1 MFRENEK
8 SEVNKLAT
16 LLRISAMGLVPAL
29 LAFNVT
35 AAGALANDVM
45 EISSTEEATAA
56 APVVLTH
63 TGTQYVPVSR
73 VSENLVQVVLY
84 RPAGDMGVGVSN
96 VYVDREFQG
105 ALRNGEFTVFC
116 VEPGKHIIEA
126 YADDA
131 PNYSGKEA
139 PKTIARLNGGK
150 TYFIETNRVPG
161 VGTPIA
167 VARTQA
173 ESKLFG
179 YKGGATINRASAVRA
194 CDYVGGSPLGNVLFS
209 FAGKNV
215 SDIEAGGTEIV
226 QNMAS
231 HIKDLPAGSR
241 VNIIGHA
248 DPVGNSS
255 FNQKLS
261 VQRAE
266 IVKKMLL
273 SYGVSPSVLSVSG
286 QGDRDLTVDCS
297 GLPNNERNVCN
308 RANRRVDTMIQTD
321 RGTGY

>member
-1 MFRENEK
+1 MFRENK
-8 SEVNKLAT
+8 GSKVNKLTT
-16 LLRISAMGLVPAL
+16 LLRVSAAGAIPAL
-29 LAFNVT
+29 LAFSVT
-35 AAGALANDVM
+35 AAGVPANDVM
-45 EISSTEEATAA
+45 EISSTEEAATAA

-73 VSENLVQVVLY
+73 VSESLAQVVFY
-84 RPAGDMGVGVSN
+84 RTTGGADVGVSN
-96 VYVDREFQG
+96 VYIDREFQG

-131 PNYSGKEA
+131 PNYGGKET
-139 PKTIARLNGGK
+139 PKSIARLNGGK
-150 TYFIETNRVPG
+150 TYFIETNSVPG

-167 VARTQA
+167 VTRTQA

-194 CDYVGGSPLGNVLFS
+194 CDYIGGSPLGNVLFS

-215 SDIEAGGTEIV
+215 SDIEAGGVEIV
-226 QNMAS
+226 QNMAN
-231 HIKDLPAGSR
+231 HINGLPAGSN
-241 VNIIGHA
+241 VNIVGHA
-248 DPVGNSS
+248 DPVGNAS

-266 IVKKMLL
+266 TVKKMLI

-286 QGDRDLTVDCS
+286 QGANNPTVDCT
-297 GLPNNERNVCN
+297 GLPNNERNFCN
-308 RANRRVDTMIQTD
+308 RANRRVDTMIQT
-321 RGTGY
+321 GNGY

>member
-1 MFRENEK
+1 MFRENK
-8 SEVNKLAT
+8 RSEVNKLTT
-16 LLRISAMGLVPAL
+16 LLHVSTASLVPAL
-29 LAFNVT
+29 LAFN
-35 AAGALANDVM
+35 AMANANDVM
-45 EISSTEEATAA
+45 DISSTEEVTVAT
-56 APVVLTH
+56 PVVLTH
-63 TGTQYVPVSR
+63 TGAQYVPVSR
-73 VSENLVQVVLY
+73 VSESLAQVVFY
-84 RPAGDMGVGVSN
+84 RPTGDVDVGVSN

-131 PNYSGKEA
+131 PNYGGKET
-139 PKTIARLNGGK
+139 PKSIARLNGGK

-167 VARTQA
+167 VTRPQA
-173 ESKLFG
+173 ENKLFG

-215 SDIEAGGTEIV
+215 SDIEAGGTEII
-226 QNMAS
+226 QSMAS
-231 HIKDLPAGSR
+231 HITSLPQGSH
-241 VNIIGHA
+241 VNVVGHA
-248 DPVGNSS
+248 DPVGDPV

-266 IVKKMLL
+266 TVKKVLI
-273 SYGVSPSVLSVSG
+273 SYGVSPSMLFISG
-286 QGDRDLTVDCS
+286 QGSSNPAVDCTD
-297 GLPNNERNVCN
+297 LPNNERNFCN
-308 RANRRVDTMIQTD
+308 RANRRVDTMIQT
-321 RGTGY
+321 RNGFE